1 MSQTVNGTANSR
13 ITVMRLGRLPGS
25 DRKLTRCPSTWV
37 LSGIVELQH
46 PGAFLLLEGE
56 IEIALRH
63 GDPQLVRT
71 ALVKQLEDGLLDR
84 HMVDVDLLDRRDVI
98 ETPADFDP
106 IAELAQGHRD
116 LHPTLPLEMQ
126 QGPAL
131 PRSAVRRVGK
141 GCGSTC
147 STWWP

>member
-84 HMVDVDLLDRRDVI
+84 PMVDVDLLDRRDGI
-98 ETPADFDP
+98 ETPEIGRASCR
-106 IAELAQGHRD
+106 ERKCKH
-116 LHPTLPLEMQ
+116 
-126 QGPAL
+126 
-131 PRSAVRRVGK
+131 VRISGVG
-141 GCGSTC
+141 GSLKKKKKTKKK
-147 STWWP
+147 